1 MAQQLIGTSYKDM
14 DAEYQD
20 SVSRQEYRNRRQ
32 NQVDAKDRVQKFGS
46 AGKAKQKTEKEA
58 YGVGNLQDFDLA
70 GTGTGSALSR
80 IEQDG
85 KGYEK
90 GADGAP
96 DQFGRGKER
105 LSLRDVR
112 QLWMNGVDKGG
123 EGQEGRFSL
132 GELQEYGN
140 SLGKGQTFGKNA
152 QAFLDNKIAELGAD
166 AKFTSGMK
174 RGRGDLGTGGGGD
187 TGGGSTNPDMP
198 EDGDTTIGI
207 DVDNSIDASQEQSQ
221 EVTQVQD
228 NSREYVGGTVS
239 VGGDNNGIIDN
250 SVNDLSIN
258 YQTQKNSQTQNGH
271 GTGGANS
278 WLYNASAN
286 AWDDNNKSLLWA
298 MGLNNNTL
306 ARTDLRL
313 KDANNES
320 FISHQNT
327 NALVNGHGQ
336 NAVDITDNFG
346 NLGTITSGSLLSALG
361 PISRFVPTAAERI
374 EPTYDDDDD

>member
-1 MAQQLIGTSYKDM
+1 MAQQLIGTRYKDM

-20 SVSRQEYRNRRQ
+20 SVSRQEYRNRKQ
-32 NQVDAKDRVQKFGS
+32 NQVDAKDRVQKYGS
-46 AGKAKQKTEKEA
+46 AAKAKRKTEKESYA
-58 YGVGNLQDFDLA
+58 VKDLQDFDLA
-70 GTGTGSALSR
+70 ATGTGSALSR
-80 IEQDG
+80 IKQGDG
-85 KGYEK
+85 GYEK
-90 GADGAP
+90 GEDGAP

-112 QLWMNGVDKGG
+112 KLWMNGVDKGG
-123 EGQEGRFSL
+123 EGQEGRFTL

-140 SLGKGQTFGKNA
+140 SLGEGQVFGKNA
-152 QAFLDNKIAELGAD
+152 QAFLDKKIAEYGAD
-166 AKFTSGMK
+166 AKFKSGMK

-228 NSREYVGGTVS
+228 NSRDYVGGTVN

-250 SVNDLSIN
+250 SVVDNSIN
-258 YQTQKNSQTQNGH
+258 WQPQTNSQTQNGH

-278 WLYNASAN
+278 WLYDAAAN
-286 AWDDNNKSLLWA
+286 HWNNNQQSLLWSKA
-298 MGLNNNTL
+298 LNMNTL
-306 ARTDLRL
+306 GRTQERL
-313 KDANNES
+313 KDARNET
-320 FISHQNT
+320 FLSHQNT

-346 NLGTITSGSLLSALG
+346 NLGTITSGSLLSALA
-361 PISRFVPTAAERI
+361 PISMFRPTPAEKI